1 MVIFFFSIGETDLDK
16 VFQLPNTTFIGGEND
31 VLTLREIVNRLNV
44 SWRLFMNLTYQMIYK
59 PFYSTPNISISIL
72 RSFVSHKGPR
82 VDNTI
87 HWIDLYQVDSAVS
100 FINSYPLVSDLS
112 IG

>member
-44 SWRLFMNLTYQMIYK
+44 SWRLFKNLTY
-59 PFYSTPNISISIL
+59 
-72 RSFVSHKGPR
+72 
-82 VDNTI
+82 
-87 HWIDLYQVDSAVS
+87 
-100 FINSYPLVSDLS
+100 
-112 IG
+112 